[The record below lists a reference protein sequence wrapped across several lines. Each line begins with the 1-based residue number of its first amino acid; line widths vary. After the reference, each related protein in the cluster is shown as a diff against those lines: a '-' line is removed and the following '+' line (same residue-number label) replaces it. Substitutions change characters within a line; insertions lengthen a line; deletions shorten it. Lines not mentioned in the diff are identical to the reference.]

1 MITGKLVIEQILN
14 GLVLGCIYASVASG
28 LTLIW
33 GTMKMLNFAHGEF
46 YMLGGYV
53 IYFTLTA
60 FGTPLIVSAF
70 LAVLSIFIFGI
81 LIERVCI
88 HPLLDKPEWDINA
101 IMITVGISIFLQN
114 FALRIWGERFK
125 SVPYFIEGT
134 LSIFGIRMAYQRL
147 LILIITSMVMVVFWL
162 FIKKT
167 RFGLAL
173 RATAQDRDAAT
184 IIGINTKGIY
194 TKTFGMSCAM
204 ASLAAILL
212 APILMINPWMGTVP
226 LIKGF
231 VTVVLGGL
239 GSFGGAILGGILL
252 GTVESL
258 SVIIFSTEWKDVMSF
273 ILLILVLWIKP
284 TGLFGTKE
292 W

>member
-1 MITGKLVIEQILN
+1 MITEKLVIEQIIN

-46 YMLGGYV
+46 YMLGGY
-53 IYFTLTA
+53 ITYFTLTTL
-60 FGTPLIVSAF
+60 GTPLIFSIF
-70 LAVLSIFIFGI
+70 LSIISVFALGI
-81 LIERVCI
+81 LVEKACI
-88 HPLLDKPEWDINA
+88 HPLLEKPEWDINA
-101 IMITVGISIFLQN
+101 IVVTIGLSIFLQN
-114 FALRIWGERFK
+114 FALRVWGERFK

-134 LSIFGIRMAYQRL
+134 LGILGFRMAYQR
-147 LILIITSMVMVVFWL
+147 ILIIVITSVVMIIFWL

-173 RATAQDRDAAT
+173 RATAQEHDAAC
-184 IIGINTKGIY
+184 IVGINTKKIY
-194 TKTFGMSCAM
+194 TITFGMSCAM

-212 APILMINPWMGTVP
+212 APIFMINPWMGTVP

-252 GTVESL
+252 GTAESL
-258 SVIIFSTEWKDVMSF
+258 SVIIFSTEWKDIVAF
-273 ILLILVLWIKP
+273 IILILVLWVKP
-284 TGLFGTKE
+284 TGLFGKKE